1 MGRSPN
7 SSAPAMAANMIAIDT
22 NVVVR
27 FITNDDP
34 DQSARAKSLV
44 ESTEVSVST
53 TVILEAGWV
62 LASKYRY
69 QPDQIARALSAFL
82 GMDNVVTNDPRMV
95 GLALEW
101 VVGGLDFADALHLAQ
116 AESNEAFATFD
127 RQLANRAAQLTT
139 FPVRLV

>member
-1 MGRSPN
+1 
-7 SSAPAMAANMIAIDT
+7 MAANMVAIDT

-34 DQSARAKSLV
+34 EQAARAKSLV
-44 ESTEVSVST
+44 DSTEVSVST

-69 QPDQIARALSAFL
+69 PPNQVARVLSAFL
-82 GMDNVVTNDPRMV
+82 GIDNVVTNDPRMV
-95 GLALEW
+95 GRALEW

-116 AESNEAFATFD
+116 AESHDTFATFD
-127 RQLANRAAQLTT
+127 RQLANRAADLTSI
-139 FPVRLV
+139 PVRLL